1 MGIAASTVLLR
12 NEVRH
17 RLSNIVPPEQLKQLG
32 SLADSM
38 TAAEREIMR
47 QIYAEAFRKGMI
59 AATAIAAGG
68 LVCALLGYRRGGQD
82 VGEQRAALFEQEK
95 RRRQSEAQAASSS
108 SNSD

>member
-12 NEVRH
+12 NEVSH

-32 SLADSM
+32 GLADNM
-38 TAAEREIMR
+38 TAAERQIMR

-68 LVCALLGYRRGGQD
+68 FFWALLGYRRGGQD

-95 RRRQSEAQAASSS
+95 RRRESEAQASS